1 MIRILLTLILALSF
15 PTLPGL
21 YAQAKSVD
29 DLDLE
34 YGLPRLISEA
44 EKKKAL
50 QKKRSKVLTQ
60 SVARK
65 VTRIVEA
72 FDEAGTAEDEKALI
86 LKSETYTKAEKEKES
101 RIKDREIKVAVA
113 KAQKE
118 LDDLKEKIDSLKS
131 YDRSMV
137 WYYQGYINLVY
148 ADNLPGARQNYLNL
162 IQEEDATPQIK
173 LGSYYTVSQLYLA
186 DEDFTNGIKYL
197 LLWFQKSPEV
207 TAQAYV
213 LLGQAYFLLDEH
225 KKAFSNLKRAK
236 SITEEDGAL
245 FRENWYSLL
254 IATMS
259 ELGLKEDQVPLYEE
273 VLELFPKKKYFVNL
287 AGLYNELERPLDYTA
302 LLKTAYTKQLLDKKS
317 EFQSLSQ
324 SLLAAGNPYWAAE
337 VMITGMTSVPGLQIV
352 DQQCELSK
360 VLDDRGN
367 IKTNRQGEA
376 VEEEV
381 CLDVYGPAFVKPGSE
396 AALDK
401 DAKPVLEE
409 DKQNLTILAEALRSA
424 RERRA
429 AIDIFKKLVKITD
442 DGEAYIAMGNLYY
455 QEDDIAKAVEAI
467 DKGLKKGKLKN
478 PGYAQL
484 TLGQAYFELG
494 RFDDARKVFNKASQ
508 SKRDSV
514 KKSARAWLKYTDAEQ
529 ERVRNLQL
537 RKESIS

>member
-1 MIRILLTLILALSF
+1 
-15 PTLPGL
+15 
-21 YAQAKSVD
+21 
-29 DLDLE
+29 
-34 YGLPRLISEA
+34 
-44 EKKKAL
+44 
-50 QKKRSKVLTQ
+50 
-60 SVARK
+60 
-65 VTRIVEA
+65 
-72 FDEAGTAEDEKALI
+72 
-86 LKSETYTKAEKEKES
+86 
-101 RIKDREIKVAVA
+101 
-113 KAQKE
+113 
-118 LDDLKEKIDSLKS
+118 
-131 YDRSMV
+131 MV

-148 ADNLPGARQNYLNL
+148 ADDLPGARQNYLNL

-186 DEDFTNGIKYL
+186 DEDFKNGIKYL
-197 LLWFQKSPEV
+197 LLWFQKAPEV

-236 SITEEDGAL
+236 TITEEDGAL

-337 VMITGMTSVPGLQIV
+337 VMITGMTFVPGLQVV

-424 RERRA
+424 RERKA

-455 QEDDIAKAVEAI
+455 QEDEIDNAVEAI
-467 DKGLKKGKLKN
+467 DKGLKKGDLKN

-494 RFDDARKVFNKASQ
+494 RFDDAREVFTKASQ
-508 SKRDSV
+508 SKRESV

-529 ERVRNLQL
+529 ERVRNLNL

>member
-1 MIRILLTLILALSF
+1 MIRILLALIFALSF
-15 PTLPGL
+15 PIFPGL

-29 DLDLE
+29 ELDLE

-148 ADNLPGARQNYLNL
+148 ADDLPGARQNYLSL

-424 RERRA
+424 RERTA

-494 RFDDARKVFNKASQ
+494 RFDDARKVFTKASQ

-529 ERVRNLQL
+529 ERVKNLQL

>member
-101 RIKDREIKVAVA
+101 RIKDREIKTAVA
-113 KAQKE
+113 KAQRE

-148 ADNLPGARQNYLNL
+148 ADDLPGARQNYLSL

-494 RFDDARKVFNKASQ
+494 RFDDARKVFTKASQ

>member
-1 MIRILLTLILALSF
+1 MIRILLTLIFALSF
-15 PTLPGL
+15 PVLPGL
-21 YAQAKSVD
+21 YAQVKNID
-29 DLDLE
+29 ELDLE

-101 RIKDREIKVAVA
+101 RIKDREIKNAVA
-113 KAQKE
+113 KAQRE

-148 ADNLPGARQNYLNL
+148 ADDLPGARQNYLSL

-424 RERRA
+424 RERTA

-494 RFDDARKVFNKASQ
+494 RFDDARKVFTKASQ

>member
-148 ADNLPGARQNYLNL
+148 ADDLPGARQNYLNL

-424 RERRA
+424 RERTA

-494 RFDDARKVFNKASQ
+494 RFDDARKVFTKASQ

-529 ERVRNLQL
+529 ERVKNLQL

>member
-1 MIRILLTLILALSF
+1 MRLLLALVIFFITPEFYS
-15 PTLPGL
+15 
-21 YAQAKSVD
+21 QSKSIE
-29 DLDLE
+29 DLDSE
-34 YGLPRLISEA
+34 YGLPTLITDE
-44 EKKKAL
+44 EKKRAL

-60 SVARK
+60 SVQRK

-72 FDEAGTAEDEKALI
+72 FDDANVAEDKKAII
-86 LKSETYTKAEKEKES
+86 LKSNDYSKAEKEQQSKVLD
-101 RIKDREIKVAVA
+101 KEIKAAVA

-118 LDDLKEKIDSLKS
+118 INELKEKINSLKS

-148 ADNLPGARQNYLNL
+148 ADNLAGARQNYLSL
-162 IQEEDATPQIK
+162 IAEEDATPQIK

-197 LLWFQKSPEV
+197 LEWFKKSPEV

-225 KKAFSNLKRAK
+225 EKAFSNLYKAK
-236 SITEEDGAL
+236 TITEEEGAL

-254 IATMS
+254 IATLS

-287 AGLYNELERPLDYTA
+287 AGLYNELERPIDYTA

-324 SLLAAGNPYWAAE
+324 SLMAAGNPYWAAE
-337 VMITGMTSVPGLQIV
+337 VMITGMTTVPGLADTGV
-352 DQQCELSK
+352 DECELVK
-360 VLDDRGN
+360 VLDDNGN
-367 IKTNRQGEA
+367 IKTDRQGEPIL
-376 VEEEV
+376 EEV
-381 CLDVYGPAFVKPGSE
+381 CVDVYGPAFVKPGTE
-396 AALDK
+396 EALDK

-409 DKQNLTILAEALRSA
+409 DKQNLTILAEAFRSA
-424 RERRA
+424 RERQA
-429 AIDIFKKLVKITD
+429 AIEIFQQLASITD

-455 QEDDIAKAVEAI
+455 QEDMIDDAVKSI

-494 RFDDARKVFNKASQ
+494 RFDDAREVFTKASQ
-508 SKRDSV
+508 SKRESV

-529 ERVRNLQL
+529 ERVKNLQI

>member
-72 FDEAGTAEDEKALI
+72 FDEAGTAEDAKALI
-86 LKSETYTKAEKEKES
+86 LKSETYSKAEKAKEAKE
-101 RIKDREIKVAVA
+101 KDREIKVAVA
-113 KAQKE
+113 KAQRE

-148 ADNLPGARQNYLNL
+148 ADNLPGARQNYLSL

-236 SITEEDGAL
+236 SITEEEGAL

-302 LLKTAYTKQLLDKKS
+302 LLKTAFTKQLLDKKS

-337 VMITGMTSVPGLQIV
+337 VMITGMSSVPGLQIV

-401 DAKPVLEE
+401 EAKPVLEE

-494 RFDDARKVFNKASQ
+494 KFDDARKVFNKASQ

>member
-1 MIRILLTLILALSF
+1 MRLLIVLVIFFITPEF
-15 PTLPGL
+15 NG
-21 YAQAKSVD
+21 QVKSIE
-29 DLDLE
+29 DLDSE
-34 YGLPRLISEA
+34 YGLPILITEE
-44 EKKKAL
+44 EKKQAL

-72 FDEAGTAEDEKALI
+72 FDEAGVAEDKKAII
-86 LKSETYTKAEKEKES
+86 LKSNDYSKAEKEQES
-101 RIKDREIKVAVA
+101 KVLDKQIKAEVA

-118 LDDLKEKIDSLKS
+118 INELKEKINSLKS

-148 ADNLPGARQNYLNL
+148 ADNLAGARENYLSL
-162 IQEEDATPQIK
+162 IAEEDATPQIK

-197 LLWFQKSPEV
+197 LEWFKKSPEV

-213 LLGQAYFLLDEH
+213 LLGQAYFLLDQHE
-225 KKAFSNLKRAK
+225 KAFSNLYKAK
-236 SITEEDGAL
+236 KITEEEGAL

-254 IATMS
+254 IATLS

-287 AGLYNELERPLDYTA
+287 AGLYNELERPIDYTA
-302 LLKTAYTKQLLDKKS
+302 LLKTAYIKQLLDKKS

-337 VMITGMTSVPGLQIV
+337 VMITGMTTVPGLADTGV
-352 DQQCELSK
+352 DECELVK
-360 VLDDRGN
+360 VLDDNGN
-367 IKTNRQGEA
+367 IKTDRQGEPIQ
-376 VEEEV
+376 EEV
-381 CLDVYGPAFVKPGSE
+381 CVDVYGPAFVKPGSE
-396 AALDK
+396 GALDRE
-401 DAKPVLEE
+401 AKPVLEE
-409 DKQNLTILAEALRSA
+409 DKQNLTILAEAFRSA
-424 RERRA
+424 RERQA
-429 AIDIFKKLVKITD
+429 AIEIFQKLASITD

-455 QEDDIAKAVEAI
+455 QEDMIDAAVKSI
-467 DKGLKKGKLKN
+467 DRGLKKGKLKN

-494 RFDDARKVFNKASQ
+494 RFDDARDVFTKASQ
-508 SKRDSV
+508 SKRESV

-529 ERVRNLQL
+529 ERVKNLQI

>member
-1 MIRILLTLILALSF
+1 MRLLVALVIFLITPEF
-15 PTLPGL
+15 NG
-21 YAQAKSVD
+21 QAKSIE
-29 DLDLE
+29 DLNSE
-34 YGLPRLISEA
+34 YGLPILITEE
-44 EKKKAL
+44 EKKRAQ

-72 FDEAGTAEDEKALI
+72 FDEAGVAEDKKAII
-86 LKSETYTKAEKEKES
+86 LKSNDYSKAEKEQES
-101 RIKDREIKVAVA
+101 KVLDKEIKAAVA

-118 LDDLKEKIDSLKS
+118 INELKEKINSLKS

-148 ADNLPGARQNYLNL
+148 ADNLAGARQNYLSL
-162 IQEEDATPQIK
+162 IAEEDATPQIK

-186 DEDFTNGIKYL
+186 DEDFSNGIKYL
-197 LLWFQKSPEV
+197 LEWFKKSPEV

-225 KKAFSNLKRAK
+225 EKAFSNLYKAK
-236 SITEEDGAL
+236 TITEEEGAL

-254 IATMS
+254 IATLS

-287 AGLYNELERPLDYTA
+287 AGLYNELERPIDYTA
-302 LLKTAYTKQLLDKKS
+302 LLKTAYIKQLLDKKS

-337 VMITGMTSVPGLQIV
+337 VMITGMTTVSGLADTGV
-352 DQQCELSK
+352 DQCELVG
-360 VLDDRGN
+360 VLDDNGN
-367 IKTNRQGEA
+367 IKTDRQGEPIQ
-376 VEEEV
+376 EEV
-381 CLDVYGPAFVKPGSE
+381 CVDIYGPAFVKPGSE
-396 AALDK
+396 EALDK

-424 RERRA
+424 RERQA
-429 AIDIFKKLVKITD
+429 AIEIFQKLASITD

-455 QEDDIAKAVEAI
+455 QEDMIDDAVKSI

-494 RFDDARKVFNKASQ
+494 RFDDARDVFTKASQ
-508 SKRDSV
+508 SKRESV

-529 ERVRNLQL
+529 DRVKNLQI

>member
-21 YAQAKSVD
+21 YAQAKSLD

-72 FDEAGTAEDEKALI
+72 FDEAGTAEDAKALI
-86 LKSETYTKAEKEKES
+86 LKSETYSKAEKAKEAKE
-101 RIKDREIKVAVA
+101 KDREIKVAVA
-113 KAQKE
+113 KAQRE

-148 ADNLPGARQNYLNL
+148 ADNLPGARQNYLSL

-236 SITEEDGAL
+236 SITEEEGAL

-302 LLKTAYTKQLLDKKS
+302 LLKTAFTKQLLDKKS

-337 VMITGMTSVPGLQIV
+337 VMITGMSSVPGLQIV

-401 DAKPVLEE
+401 EAKPVLEE

-494 RFDDARKVFNKASQ
+494 KFDDARKVFNKASQ

>member
-101 RIKDREIKVAVA
+101 RIKDREIKNAVA
-113 KAQKE
+113 KAQRE

-148 ADNLPGARQNYLNL
+148 ADDLPGARQNYLSL

-424 RERRA
+424 RERTA

-494 RFDDARKVFNKASQ
+494 RFDDARKVFTKASQ

>member
-1 MIRILLTLILALSF
+1 MIRILLALIFALSF

-29 DLDLE
+29 ELDLE

-148 ADNLPGARQNYLNL
+148 ADDLPGARQNYLSL

-337 VMITGMTSVPGLQIV
+337 VMITGMTSVPGLQVV

-424 RERRA
+424 RERTA

-455 QEDDIAKAVEAI
+455 QEDDIAKAIEAI

-494 RFDDARKVFNKASQ
+494 RFDDARKVFTKASQ

>member
-1 MIRILLTLILALSF
+1 MIRILLALIFALSF

-148 ADNLPGARQNYLNL
+148 ADDLPGARQNYLNL

-302 LLKTAYTKQLLDKKS
+302 LLKTAFTKQLLDKKS

-337 VMITGMTSVPGLQIV
+337 VMITGMSSVPGLQIV

-401 DAKPVLEE
+401 EAKPVLEE

-494 RFDDARKVFNKASQ
+494 KFDDARKVFNKASQ

-514 KKSARAWLKYTDAEQ
+514 KKSARAWLKYTDAEK

>member
-148 ADNLPGARQNYLNL
+148 ADDLPGARQNYLSL

-424 RERRA
+424 RERTA

-494 RFDDARKVFNKASQ
+494 RFDDARKVFTKASQ

>member
-1 MIRILLTLILALSF
+1 MIRILLALIFALSF
-15 PTLPGL
+15 PTFPGL

-29 DLDLE
+29 ELDLE

-148 ADNLPGARQNYLNL
+148 ADDLPGARQNYLSL

-424 RERRA
+424 RERTA

-494 RFDDARKVFNKASQ
+494 RFDDARKVFTKASQ

>member
-148 ADNLPGARQNYLNL
+148 ADDLPGARQNYLNL

>member
-21 YAQAKSVD
+21 YAQAKSID

-148 ADNLPGARQNYLNL
+148 ADDLPGARQNYLSL

-424 RERRA
+424 RERTA

-494 RFDDARKVFNKASQ
+494 RFDDARKVFTKASQ

>member
-1 MIRILLTLILALSF
+1 MIRILLALIFALSF
-15 PTLPGL
+15 PTFPGL

-29 DLDLE
+29 ELDLE

-148 ADNLPGARQNYLNL
+148 ADDLPGARQNYLSL

-424 RERRA
+424 RERTA

>member
-1 MIRILLTLILALSF
+1 MRLYFALIIF
-15 PTLPGL
+15 FITPEFN
-21 YAQAKSVD
+21 AQTKSIE
-29 DLDLE
+29 DLDPE
-34 YGLPRLISEA
+34 YGLPILITEE
-44 EKKKAL
+44 EKKRSL

-72 FDEAGTAEDEKALI
+72 FDEAGVAEDKKAII
-86 LKSETYTKAEKEKES
+86 LKSDNYSKAEKEQES
-101 RIKDREIKVAVA
+101 KVLDKEIKAAVA

-118 LDDLKEKIDSLKS
+118 INELKEKINSIKS

-148 ADNLPGARQNYLNL
+148 ADNLAGARENYLSL
-162 IQEEDATPQIK
+162 IAEEDATPQIK

-197 LLWFQKSPEV
+197 LEWFKKSPEV

-225 KKAFSNLKRAK
+225 EKAFSNLYKAK
-236 SITEEDGAL
+236 AITEEEGAL

-254 IATMS
+254 IATLS

-287 AGLYNELERPLDYTA
+287 AGLYNELERPIDYTA
-302 LLKTAYTKQLLDKKS
+302 LLKTAYIKQLLDKKS

-337 VMITGMTSVPGLQIV
+337 VMITGMTTVPGLADTGV
-352 DQQCELSK
+352 DECELIK
-360 VLDDRGN
+360 VLDDNGN
-367 IKTNRQGEA
+367 IKTDRQGEPIQ
-376 VEEEV
+376 EEV
-381 CLDVYGPAFVKPGSE
+381 CVDIYGPAFVKPGSDE
-396 AALDK
+396 ALDK

-409 DKQNLTILAEALRSA
+409 DKQNLTILAEAFRSA
-424 RERRA
+424 RERKA
-429 AIDIFKKLVKITD
+429 AIEIFQKLASITD
-442 DGEAYIAMGNLYY
+442 DGEAYIAIGNLYY
-455 QEDDIAKAVEAI
+455 QEDEINEAI
-467 DKGLKKGKLKN
+467 KSINKGLEKGKLKN
-478 PGYAQL
+478 AGYAQL

-494 RFDDARKVFNKASQ
+494 KFDEAREVFNKAAK

-514 KKSARAWLKYTDAEQ
+514 RKSAEAWLKYTDSEQ
-529 ERVRNLQL
+529 ERVKNLQI
-537 RKESIS
+537 RIDSIS

>member
-1 MIRILLTLILALSF
+1 MRLFVALVIF
-15 PTLPGL
+15 FITPEFNG
-21 YAQAKSVD
+21 QAKSIE
-29 DLDLE
+29 DLDFE
-34 YGLPRLISEA
+34 YGLPILITEE
-44 EKKKAL
+44 EKKRAL
-50 QKKRSKVLTQ
+50 KKKRSKVLTQ

-65 VTRIVEA
+65 VTRIVEG
-72 FDEAGTAEDEKALI
+72 FDEAGVAEDKKAII
-86 LKSETYTKAEKEKES
+86 LKSNDYSKAEKEQES
-101 RIKDREIKVAVA
+101 KALDKEIKAAVA

-118 LDDLKEKIDSLKS
+118 INELKEKVNSLKS

-148 ADNLPGARQNYLNL
+148 ADNLAGARQNYLSL
-162 IQEEDATPQIK
+162 IAEEDATPQIK

-197 LLWFQKSPEV
+197 LEWFKKSPEV

-213 LLGQAYFLLDEH
+213 LLGQAYFLLNEH
-225 KKAFSNLKRAK
+225 EKAFSNLYKAK
-236 SITEEDGAL
+236 TITNEEGAL

-254 IATMS
+254 IATLS

-287 AGLYNELERPLDYTA
+287 AGLYNELERPIDYTA

-337 VMITGMTSVPGLQIV
+337 VMITGMTTVPGLADTGV
-352 DQQCELSK
+352 DECELVK
-360 VLDDRGN
+360 VLDDNGN
-367 IKTNRQGEA
+367 IKTDRQGEPIQ
-376 VEEEV
+376 EELCV
-381 CLDVYGPAFVKPGSE
+381 DVYGPAFVKPGSE
-396 AALDK
+396 EALDK

-409 DKQNLTILAEALRSA
+409 DKQNLTILAEAFRSA
-424 RERRA
+424 RERQA
-429 AIDIFKKLVKITD
+429 AIKIFQQLAAITD

-455 QEDDIAKAVEAI
+455 QEDMIDDAVKSI

-494 RFDDARKVFNKASQ
+494 RFDDAREVFTKASQ
-508 SKRDSV
+508 SKRESV

-529 ERVRNLQL
+529 ERVKNLQI

>member
-1 MIRILLTLILALSF
+1 MIRILLALIFALSF
-15 PTLPGL
+15 PTFPGL

-29 DLDLE
+29 ELDLE

-148 ADNLPGARQNYLNL
+148 ADDLPGARQNYLSL

-494 RFDDARKVFNKASQ
+494 RFDDARKVFTKASQ

>member
-148 ADNLPGARQNYLNL
+148 ADDLPGARQNYLSL

-494 RFDDARKVFNKASQ
+494 RFDDARKVFTKASQ

>member
-148 ADNLPGARQNYLNL
+148 ADDLPGARQNYLSL

>member
-1 MIRILLTLILALSF
+1 MRVILLLLLGLL
-15 PTLPGL
+15 LPINSNL
-21 YAQAKSVD
+21 NAQTINAE

-34 YGLPRLISEA
+34 YGLPKLISE
-44 EKKKAL
+44 EDKRKAL

-60 SVARK
+60 TVATR
-65 VTRIVEA
+65 VSRIVDA
-72 FDEAGTAEDEKALI
+72 FDKAGTYEDEKTLI
-86 LKSETYTKAEKEKES
+86 LKSEDYTQTQKEKES
-101 RIKDREIKVAVA
+101 KEKDKLIKKEVA
-113 KAQKE
+113 KAQEE
-118 LDDLKEKIDSLKS
+118 LDWLKERIGSWKS
-131 YDRSMV
+131 YDKSMI

-148 ADNLPGARQNYLNL
+148 ADDLPGARENYLSL
-162 IQEEDATPQIK
+162 IREEDASPQIK
-173 LGSYYTVSQLYLA
+173 LASYYTVSQLYLA
-186 DEDFTNGIKYL
+186 DEDLDNGIKYL
-197 LLWFQKSPEV
+197 LLWFERAPEV

-213 LLGQAYFLLDEH
+213 LLGQAYFLKDDY
-225 KKAFSNLKRAK
+225 KKAFSNLKMAK
-236 SITEEDGAL
+236 KITEEDGAL

-259 ELGLKEDQVPLYEE
+259 ELGLKEEQVPLYEE
-273 VLELFPKKKYFVNL
+273 ILELFPKKKYFVNL
-287 AGLYNELERPLDYTA
+287 AGLYNELDRPVDYTS

-337 VMITGMTSVPGLQIV
+337 VMLTGMTYVPGLQIV
-352 DQQCELSK
+352 DKKCELSR
-360 VLDDRGN
+360 VLDENGK

-376 VEEEV
+376 IEEEV
-381 CLDVYGPAFVKPGSE
+381 CVDVYGPAFVKPGSE

-424 RERRA
+424 KERKA
-429 AIDIFKKLVKITD
+429 AIEIFQKLVEITD

-455 QEDDIAKAVEAI
+455 QEDEIEKAIEAI

-494 RFDDARKVFNKASQ
+494 RFDDAREVFTKASK
-508 SKRDSV
+508 SERESV

-529 ERVRNLQL
+529 ERVKNLEL

>member
-1 MIRILLTLILALSF
+1 MIRILLTLIFALSF
-15 PTLPGL
+15 PVLPGL
-21 YAQAKSVD
+21 YAQAKNID
-29 DLDLE
+29 ELDLE

-148 ADNLPGARQNYLNL
+148 ADDLPGARQNYLSL

-424 RERRA
+424 RERTA

-494 RFDDARKVFNKASQ
+494 RFDDARKVFTKASQ

>member
-1 MIRILLTLILALSF
+1 MIRILLALIFALSF
-15 PTLPGL
+15 PTFPGL

-29 DLDLE
+29 ELDLE

-148 ADNLPGARQNYLNL
+148 ADDLPGARQNYLNL

-424 RERRA
+424 RERTA

>member
-1 MIRILLTLILALSF
+1 MIRILLALIFALSF
-15 PTLPGL
+15 PTFPGL

-29 DLDLE
+29 ELDLE

-101 RIKDREIKVAVA
+101 RIKDREIKTAVA
-113 KAQKE
+113 KAQRE

-148 ADNLPGARQNYLNL
+148 ADDLPGARQNYLNL

-424 RERRA
+424 RERTA

-494 RFDDARKVFNKASQ
+494 RFDDARKVFTKASQ

>member
-1 MIRILLTLILALSF
+1 MRIVLTLIFILSF
-15 PTLPGL
+15 PSFSGL
-21 YAQAKSVD
+21 YANVKNAD

-34 YGLPRLISEA
+34 YGLPVLISEA

-50 QKKRSKVLTQ
+50 QKKRAKVLTQ

-65 VTRIVEA
+65 VQRIVDA

-86 LKSETYTKAEKEKES
+86 LKSESYSKAQKEIES
-101 RIKDREIKVAVA
+101 KIKDSEIKVAVA

-118 LDDLKEKIDSLKS
+118 LNELKEKIGSLKS

-148 ADNLPGARQNYLNL
+148 ADDLAGARQNYLDL
-162 IQEEDATPQIK
+162 INEEDANPQIK

-186 DEDFTNGIKYL
+186 DEDFDNGIFYL
-197 LLWFQKSPEV
+197 LKWFEKAPEV

-225 KKAFSNLKRAK
+225 EKAFSNLKRAK
-236 SITEEDGAL
+236 IITNNEGAL

-254 IATMS
+254 IGTMA

-287 AGLYNELERPLDYTA
+287 AGLYNELERPIDYTA

-352 DQQCELSK
+352 NQQCELSK

-367 IKTNRQGEA
+367 IKTNREGEA

-424 RERRA
+424 RERKA
-429 AIDIFKKLVKITD
+429 AIDVFKKLVKITD

-455 QEDDIAKAVEAI
+455 QEDDIDNAVKAI
-467 DKGLKKGKLKN
+467 NDGLKKGKLKN

-494 RFDDARKVFNKASQ
+494 RFDEARDVFTKASQ
-508 SKRDSV
+508 SKRDSI

-529 ERVRNLQL
+529 ERVKNLNL